1 MDGCFMMYGTQC
13 MDGRLIMKGWMS
25 YHVKA
30 DGATMEFPELTIID
44 IEAYTSTS
52 MNFNRTEE

>member
-1 MDGCFMMYGTQC
+1 MMYGTQC
-13 MDGRLIMKGWMS
+13 MDGRLSMKGWMS